1 MKTNMLKN
9 VVFLSGLS
17 MLFLACT
24 PQVADESKGIKQ
36 GHQERREHEVTAV
49 QTSAPDTSTSD
60 TSAPEADSAEVPFEV
75 DVATLHQHLQSDA
88 ANMTLF
94 DVRTP
99 AEYAAGHVKQ
109 AKLLPLDELM
119 ERLDEVPSDQQVYVI
134 CRSGRRS
141 AYAQQLLSQAGK
153 QVTNVSGGMNAWVAA
168 GYDVTQ

>member
-24 PQVADESKGIKQ
+24 PQVADDSKGIKQ
-36 GHQERREHEVTAV
+36 GNQERREHEVTAV
-49 QTSAPDTSTSD
+49 H

-153 QVTNVSGGMNAWVAA
+153 QVTNVSGGMNAWIAA